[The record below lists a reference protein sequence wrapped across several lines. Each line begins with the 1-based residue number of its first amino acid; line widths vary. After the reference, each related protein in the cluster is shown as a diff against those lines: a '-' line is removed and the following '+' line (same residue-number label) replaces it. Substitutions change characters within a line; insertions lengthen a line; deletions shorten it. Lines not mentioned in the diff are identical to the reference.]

1 MSDDPDLEDLK
12 AQTSQGD
19 RLDSAA
25 KEMDRQDL
33 VEDIVDELEAI
44 DAGEQ
49 QKTVSVWD
57 GQLAAFIRALEA
69 NPEHLD
75 AVGNGLQE
83 AGWSNVEVQRL
94 DWGAFLDK
102 YSTGNEDDYNMYT
115 LGWVDE
121 FDPDG
126 YLYYMFHP
134 EVESET
140 NGCYYRNEDVA
151 DKLTRARQSAD
162 REERNRLY
170 TEATTTILEDRAHLP
185 AYNLKNSF
193 GVKEY
198 VSDFTSHPVDSFHL
212 VTDNNNVSVD
222 K

>member
-33 VEDIVDELEAI
+33 VDDIVDELEAI
-44 DAGEQ
+44 DAGDQ

-83 AGWSNVEVQRL
+83 QLDIQKTETDRSSVLRL
-94 DWGAFLDK
+94 ALRVGFQEAA
-102 YSTGNEDDYNMYT
+102 
-115 LGWVDE
+115 
-121 FDPDG
+121 
-126 YLYYMFHP
+126 P
-134 EVESET
+134 EQFEAV
-140 NGCYYRNEDVA
+140 
-151 DKLTRARQSAD
+151 
-162 REERNRLY
+162 REAVRKQ
-170 TEATTTILEDRAHLP
+170 ATKGL
-185 AYNLKNSF
+185 
-193 GVKEY
+193 
-198 VSDFTSHPVDSFHL
+198 
-212 VTDNNNVSVD
+212 
-222 K
+222 

>member
-33 VEDIVDELEAI
+33 VHDIVDELEAI
-44 DAGEQ
+44 DAGDQ

-83 AGWSNVEVQRL
+83 QL
-94 DWGAFLDK
+94 DIEETEIDRSSVLRFALRVGFQEAA
-102 YSTGNEDDYNMYT
+102 
-115 LGWVDE
+115 
-121 FDPDG
+121 
-126 YLYYMFHP
+126 P
-134 EVESET
+134 EQFEAV
-140 NGCYYRNEDVA
+140 
-151 DKLTRARQSAD
+151 
-162 REERNRLY
+162 REAVRKQ
-170 TEATTTILEDRAHLP
+170 ATKGL
-185 AYNLKNSF
+185 
-193 GVKEY
+193 
-198 VSDFTSHPVDSFHL
+198 
-212 VTDNNNVSVD
+212 
-222 K
+222 

>member
-33 VEDIVDELEAI
+33 VDDIVDELEAI
-44 DAGEQ
+44 DAGNQ

-83 AGWSNVEVQRL
+83 QL
-94 DWGAFLDK
+94 DIEETEIDRSSVLRFALRVGFQEAA
-102 YSTGNEDDYNMYT
+102 
-115 LGWVDE
+115 
-121 FDPDG
+121 
-126 YLYYMFHP
+126 P
-134 EVESET
+134 EQFEAV
-140 NGCYYRNEDVA
+140 
-151 DKLTRARQSAD
+151 
-162 REERNRLY
+162 REAVRKQ
-170 TEATTTILEDRAHLP
+170 ATKGL
-185 AYNLKNSF
+185 
-193 GVKEY
+193 
-198 VSDFTSHPVDSFHL
+198 
-212 VTDNNNVSVD
+212 
-222 K
+222 

>member
-83 AGWSNVEVQRL
+83 QL
-94 DWGAFLDK
+94 DIEETEIDRSSVLRFALRVGFQEAA
-102 YSTGNEDDYNMYT
+102 
-115 LGWVDE
+115 
-121 FDPDG
+121 
-126 YLYYMFHP
+126 P
-134 EVESET
+134 E
-140 NGCYYRNEDVA
+140 
-151 DKLTRARQSAD
+151 QF
-162 REERNRLY
+162 
-170 TEATTTILEDRAHLP
+170 EAVRDAVRKQATKGL
-185 AYNLKNSF
+185 
-193 GVKEY
+193 
-198 VSDFTSHPVDSFHL
+198 
-212 VTDNNNVSVD
+212 
-222 K
+222 

>member
-83 AGWSNVEVQRL
+83 QL
-94 DWGAFLDK
+94 DIEETETDRSSVLRFALRVGFQEAA
-102 YSTGNEDDYNMYT
+102 
-115 LGWVDE
+115 
-121 FDPDG
+121 
-126 YLYYMFHP
+126 P
-134 EVESET
+134 E
-140 NGCYYRNEDVA
+140 
-151 DKLTRARQSAD
+151 QF
-162 REERNRLY
+162 
-170 TEATTTILEDRAHLP
+170 EAVRDAVRKQATKGL
-185 AYNLKNSF
+185 
-193 GVKEY
+193 
-198 VSDFTSHPVDSFHL
+198 
-212 VTDNNNVSVD
+212 
-222 K
+222 